1 MEKVREL
8 FPKCKSFQ
16 AWNTDNS
23 TAYEDCNFEISTSN
37 SNIHDNIED
46 VQTFSL
52 HHDASLS
59 IQIQLEQVTEDV
71 DIRLDISRGL
81 EKALEYIKNVSSASQ
96 QHSPSCSGMAKKC

>member
-1 MEKVREL
+1 MEKIREL
-8 FPKCKSFQ
+8 FPICKSFQ
-16 AWNTDNS
+16 AWSTDNS
-23 TAYEDCNFEISTSN
+23 TAYEACNFEISTSN
-37 SNIHDNIED
+37 SNMHDNIED

-71 DIRLDISRGL
+71 DIRLNISRGL

-96 QHSPSCSGMAKKC
+96 QHLPSCSGMAKK